1 MNFSLQVEH
10 FEMYSYD
17 WVSSVFSPGS
27 KMILGASDEPTT
39 PAFDGSIS
47 CLQIFDFYMD
57 PATMHYMKNRPCPR
71 VDEDGNTVE
80 PDSPCPENYQHY
92 DGECFK
98 ILSDQYVFS
107 QAEVICLPDTK
118 SPHRSQLIV
127 SDNLRL
133 LNHVSEKVKAKTSLK
148 SYWIGL
154 SDRDQNGVFRS
165 RYVTWQNLV

>member
-27 KMILGASDEPTT
+27 KMILAASDESTT

-71 VDEDGNTVE
+71 VDKDGNPVE

-118 SPHRSQLIV
+118 SPYRSQLIV
-127 SDNLRL
+127 SNNLRL

-165 RYVTWQNLV
+165 RYVTWQT